1 MGTRGRVWDGGG
13 GNVGT
18 RVRSAVGPAMDRT
31 VRVAFI
37 AWATRD
43 GRTAIGVSV
52 GRHAGSCCCVKRES
66 AEAEMGRGRR
76 VGVRGSVFGAGLF
89 GARRDVGAASTRD
102 RGVAIDEQG
111 RMDGRR
117 ALTLRLLLPHLAPMQ
132 RAEPRCD
139 DVKTKRW
146 RRPRKT
152 VG

>member
-1 MGTRGRVWDGGG
+1 VGTRGRVWDGGG

-89 GARRDVGAASTRD
+89 GARGTSGRDRRATVGWRSTNRDVWTGVGRSLFGSCFPISLLCSVPSRD
-102 RGVAIDEQG
+102 G
-111 RMDGRR
+111 
-117 ALTLRLLLPHLAPMQ
+117 L
-132 RAEPRCD
+132 
-139 DVKTKRW
+139 
-146 RRPRKT
+146 
-152 VG
+152 

>member
-13 GNVGT
+13 WKRRDAGEIGGW
-18 RVRSAVGPAMDRT
+18 SGDGPA

-89 GARRDVGAASTRD
+89 GARRDVGAGSTRD

-111 RMDGRR
+111 CMDGRG
-117 ALTLRLLLPHLAPMQ
+117 ALTLRLLLPHLAPSSVPS
-132 RAEPRCD
+132 RD
-139 DVKTKRW
+139 
-146 RRPRKT
+146 
-152 VG
+152 GL

>member
-1 MGTRGRVWDGGG
+1 
-13 GNVGT
+13 
-18 RVRSAVGPAMDRT
+18 MDRT

-76 VGVRGSVFGAGLF
+76 VGVRGSVVGAGLF
-89 GARRDVGAASTRD
+89 GARRDVGAGSTRD
-102 RGVAIDEQG
+102 LGVAIDEQG

-117 ALTLRLLLPHLAPMQ
+117 ALTLRLLLPHLAPM
-132 RAEPRCD
+132 
-139 DVKTKRW
+139 
-146 RRPRKT
+146 
-152 VG
+152 